1 MYHKYSTFEEAAEAC
16 KQHNLATRI
25 ATDKSIQSSLAVN
38 NALEVLETGGHIEF
52 LVLALLLTDDIINNI
67 KRVPL
72 PSKRI
77 HKRMYNS
84 RNGRIKLVPQI
95 SRNTRPLAFV
105 RSVIHNAAGNRGF
118 GPARFKI
125 YDEST
130 MKAMRY
136 ISETSFPDS
145 VGGSSA
151 KDVQKKLDQADT
163 LLQRIGASHH
173 YAGPANTFVWRHH
186 VNYNPVKDPIFA
198 RPKHWIHL
206 KSWCK
211 IARHM
216 ILRRDSVNNDD
227 LKRLPHDVVMKILKF
242 HPLIIPPFTNNVL
255 RRAVKDYIAGEFT
268 ATPPRGGGD
277 RKQRIV
283 DKYGEISNWDVSK
296 VTNMERLFAQSSFNQ
311 PLNNWDVSN
320 VKYMSEMFECATSFN
335 QPLDEWNVSN
345 VCHMEGMF
353 EWATSFNQSLD
364 KWDVSKVCDMRNM
377 FHFATS
383 FNKPLFQNV
392 SNVINMN
399 DMFEGATSF
408 NQSLDNWDVSNVKKM
423 GFMFQ
428 NATSFNQPL
437 NNWNV
442 SKVTDMYRM
451 FGGATSFNQPLDN
464 WNVSKV
470 HNTDMRF
477 MFANATSFNQTLH
490 APWYE
495 DTGDY

>member
-1 MYHKYSTFEEAAEAC
+1 MWEDSLGQWVYHKYSTFEEAAEAC

-25 ATDKSIQSSLAVN
+25 AADKSIQSSLAVN

-52 LVLALLLTDDIINNI
+52 LVLAQLLTDDIINNI

-84 RNGRIKLVPQI
+84 RNSHVKLVPQI

-125 YDEST
+125 YPYSEST

-136 ISETSFPDS
+136 INETSFPDS

-163 LLQRIGASHH
+163 LLQRRGASHQ

-227 LKRLPHDVVMKILKF
+227 LKRLPQDVVMKILKF

-255 RRAVKDYIAGEFT
+255 RRAVKDYIAG
-268 ATPPRGGGD
+268 GD

-296 VTNMERLFAQSSFNQ
+296 VTNMWSLFAESSFNQ

-320 VKYMSEMFECATSFN
+320 VTKMINMFQNATSFN
-335 QPLDEWNVSN
+335 QPLDKWNVSN
-345 VCHMEGMF
+345 VTNMSMMF
-353 EWATSFNQSLD
+353 LGATSFNQ
-364 KWDVSKVCDMRNM
+364 
-377 FHFATS
+377 
-383 FNKPLFQNV
+383 PLFQNV
-392 SNVINMN
+392 SNVADMSA
-399 DMFEGATSF
+399 MFER
-408 NQSLDNWDVSNVKKM
+408 
-423 GFMFQ
+423 
-428 NATSFNQPL
+428 ATSFNQPL

-442 SKVTDMYRM
+442 SKVKEMYGMFHEASSFNQPLNEWNVSNVADMSAM
-451 FGGATSFNQPLDN
+451 FKWATSFNQSLDE
-464 WNVSKV
+464 WDVSNDV
-470 HNTDMRF
+470 TSMVG
-477 MFANATSFNQTLH
+477 MFHHASSFNQLLH
-490 APWYE
+490 APWAPLK
-495 DTGDY
+495 